1 VDLITTLGSETD
13 GGAQLAAFNAWLA
26 QQSCPIAQRLL
37 KPLVAAIDSL
47 IEPPGFQAGAL
58 ALLATATSGDKCEA
72 LLQNAW
78 TRIRHLQGDDAAAA
92 LGFIITLL
100 HVLPPSAQ
108 SDTRM
113 LVLITVTDPFQQRM
127 LWHGI
132 DTLQCN

>member
-1 VDLITTLGSETD
+1 VDILATLANETD
-13 GGAQLAAFNAWLA
+13 SGAQLAAFNAWLA
-26 QQSCPIAQRLL
+26 QQPTPIPPRLIE
-37 KPLVAAIDSL
+37 PLVTVIASL

-58 ALLATATSGDKCEA
+58 ALLATATSVGEREP

-100 HVLPPSAQ
+100 HALPPSAQ